1 MKKIMKTTRFSGLV
15 CVALAMFALPAAAQ
29 APGQSTPATMGL
41 CDGLAD
47 ATPGLQGLCVAMCE
61 AQACEPEI
69 NSFTGDVEFG
79 PSCGPSAPQLLENYN
94 KIVKRNVEKAAAA
107 DRPKDPPMPCVKV
120 ACPCW
125 TQAELE
131 DIGGAENDTCI
142 GVIGEE
148 GREDWVFFQAGAADR
163 GVGEYANASF
173 GGCASN
179 EAGFSGRRLVNGL
192 SAEAYGV
199 CVKTVADKCTAR
211 DLLP

>member
-1 MKKIMKTTRFSGLV
+1 MKTTRFSGLV

-61 AQACEPEI
+61 AQACEAEI
-69 NSFTGDVEFG
+69 NPDTGEVEFG
-79 PSCGPSAPQLLENYN
+79 PSCQPSSDKLLANYN
-94 KIVKRNVEKAAAA
+94 KRAGPA
-107 DRPKDPPMPCVKV
+107 DPPMPCVKV

-131 DIGGAENDTCI
+131 DIGGIGEDICI

-148 GREDWVFFQAGAADR
+148 GREDWAFFQAGAADR
-163 GVGEYANASF
+163 GVREYAVAS
-173 GGCASN
+173 GLACASN
-179 EAGFSGRRLVNGL
+179 DAGFSGSRFVGGL
-192 SAEAYGV
+192 SADEYGV
-199 CVKTVADKCTAR
+199 CVKTVADKCTAGELWR
-211 DLLP
+211 